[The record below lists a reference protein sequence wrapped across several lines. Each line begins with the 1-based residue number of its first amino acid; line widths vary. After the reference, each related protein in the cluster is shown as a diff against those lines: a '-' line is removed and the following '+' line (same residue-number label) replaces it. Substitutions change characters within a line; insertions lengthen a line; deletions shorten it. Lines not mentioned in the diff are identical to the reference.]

1 MLSLRLCGCG
11 RAAGPSAQS
20 GSAAITGKIGV
31 RSHIRRG
38 AANRVHSNNPLCRL
52 VQPSGGRVSG
62 DRRRLL
68 EQWLDLVRPEW
79 VGPLESASSDAS
91 FRRYWRFA
99 YQDWTLIAVDAPPE
113 REDSARFARL
123 TRAFRQVG
131 INSPEV
137 IAEDHRRGFLVL
149 SDLGRITYL
158 QRLTTTTADALYGD
172 AIDALIKL
180 QVGLSGADLP
190 LYDERLLWR
199 ELSLFVDWLLE
210 ALLELELAAPE
221 KAQVKAAFGQL
232 VEHAL
237 EQPQVAIHRDYHSR
251 NLMLSELANPGVL
264 DLQDAVLGPLTYD
277 PVSLLK
283 DCYIAWP
290 RKRVLRWLARY
301 AERARAAR
309 LPVPADWGQ
318 LVRWFDLMGAQRHL
332 KAAGI
337 FARLAVR
344 DGRHGYLADLPR
356 TLGYVEELG
365 GLYPELKPL
374 VGLISERVRPRLDQ
388 LNRDR

>member
-1 MLSLRLCGCG
+1 
-11 RAAGPSAQS
+11 
-20 GSAAITGKIGV
+20 
-31 RSHIRRG
+31 
-38 AANRVHSNNPLCRL
+38 
-52 VQPSGGRVSG
+52 VSG